1 MPKMSAQEIRW
12 QAESDAGTMARY
24 QEIMQ
29 DKARMNRAMKE
40 AKRQAN
46 DLNKRAAA
54 MNKAAT
60 IKRGKK

>member
-29 DKARMNRAMKE
+29 DKVRMNRAMRE

-46 DLNKRAAA
+46 NLNKRAAV

>member
-29 DKARMNRAMKE
+29 DKARMNRAMRE